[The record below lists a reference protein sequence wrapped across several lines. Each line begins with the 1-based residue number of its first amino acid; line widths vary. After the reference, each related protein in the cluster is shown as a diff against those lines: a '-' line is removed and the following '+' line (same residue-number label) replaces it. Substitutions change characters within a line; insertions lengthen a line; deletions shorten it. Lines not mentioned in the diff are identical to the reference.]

1 MRDYL
6 RPVIVL
12 VLISLVAALGL
23 AQVYQRTR
31 DAIAANKKLAL
42 RESLQRVL
50 LTFDNRPEETPIG
63 LQLSNGSPIAFYRG
77 EKAGQVNSLAF
88 QVSTTEGYAGDIEIL
103 AGINPDGV
111 ITGVE
116 ILSQNETP
124 GLGNRILRPEF
135 LSQFKEKSL
144 ARPNPGRWKV
154 KKEGGDFDS
163 LTGATISPR
172 AIIKALQRGL
182 KCFQENQEA
191 ILKGEGK

>member
-31 DAIAANKKLAL
+31 DPIAANKRLAL

-50 LTFDNRPEETPIG
+50 LAFDNRPEETPIG
-63 LQLSNGSPIAFYRG
+63 FKFSNGSPIAFYRG

-88 QVSTTEGYAGDIEIL
+88 QVSTPEGYAGDIEIL
-103 AGINPDGV
+103 AGISPDGV

-124 GLGNRILRPEF
+124 GLGNRILRPGF
-135 LSQFKEKSL
+135 LSQFREKSL
-144 ARPNPGRWKV
+144 ARPDPGRWKV

-191 ILKGEGK
+191 ILKGAGK